1 MAQRPSVPQ
10 TNPVLQEARKRFVA
24 EAGQA
29 LVELGAVLSQ
39 RFNELQGE
47 PAPSREAQIRRD
59 AGNAYQRARPGWVN
73 ATQRNW
79 NDALHVRTPKV
90 KKVTDGAFE
99 LVAPDAADNSILA
112 SRLALH
118 LLEKAG
124 SEYTD
129 LIFRVKHLQGEQ
141 ELESDDVLRPDA
153 LLLVMIEAW
162 IGVGLERDAWIM
174 VSEAAQKLLSERL
187 VKAYA
192 NCNAFLI
199 HQGVLPTIELSDRIA
214 RTPKAAARAAPLS
227 GKGQAQSA
235 DEAESAQDESVRQA
249 GGQGQQWFDGSA
261 RGQGGRADHAGTGG
275 VPDGGHAQG
284 PRYGAPQR
292 QGHPYG
298 PGGPGA
304 GYGRAQGATSATG
317 RGPDYG
323 PSEAS
328 LQGDGGPAQPMSG
341 AAAPGH
347 QGADR
352 FNAAEETRMMTGTT
366 PLARA
371 RGRALGVMG
380 QIKRLL
386 GAASGGGTDFEA
398 TVLQAPSPRLAAAIA
413 VKTAG
418 TGGGAGSAMAEDYS
432 PVGVAKVSTELR
444 RVSEDLKSKAETK
457 NEKAVIEIVALMFQA
472 ILQEDRIPPVIR
484 VWFARLQMPVL
495 RVALMEPDF
504 FGTLE
509 HPARQLIDR
518 MGSCVLGFDSSDIS
532 GSALETEIKRVVQVI
547 EQYPE
552 TGRRVY
558 QLVYDEFQKFL
569 GQFLTSTGSLQKMV
583 GVAQQVEEKETLAI
597 QYTIELRNMFK
608 DIPVRD
614 DVRQFLFKVWAEVLA
629 VAAVRKGPQH
639 AETLELKK
647 LATDLVWAASAKPN
661 RADRARV
668 IRDLPVLLQKLRS
681 GMSLIGISAA
691 QQDTHVKI
699 ISDALADAFISKAQA
714 IPTEQIAAMAER
726 LERLEEFVSDEAG
739 GDLPL
744 DSENIEAMLG
754 IDASNIDVVVDGG
767 SKPSAAMLS
776 WAQELQLGA
785 WFTLDHNGRQAQVQ
799 FVWCSVRKH
808 LNLFAS
814 KDGRSYLIQAR
825 RLAAYLQAGLLLPR
839 EEEALT
845 VRATRDALGKLG
857 ANPERLLS

>member
-1 MAQRPSVPQ
+1 MAQRPTVPLA
-10 TNPVLQEARKRFVA
+10 NPVLQETRKRFVA
-24 EAGQA
+24 EVGRA
-29 LVELGAVLSQ
+29 LVELSALLSQ
-39 RFNELQGE
+39 RFFEIQDE
-47 PAPSREAQIRRD
+47 PAPWREAQSRRD
-59 AGNAYQRARPGWVN
+59 ACNAYQRARSIWLS
-73 ATQRNW
+73 ATQKSW
-79 NDALHVRTPKV
+79 DDALHARIPKV

-129 LIFRVKHLQGEQ
+129 LMFRVRHLQGDK
-141 ELESDDVLRPDA
+141 ELESDDLLRPDA
-153 LLLVMIEAW
+153 LLLLMIENW
-162 IGVGLERDAWIM
+162 IATGLERDAWLM
-174 VSEAAQKLLSERL
+174 VNDVAQKLLTERI

-192 NCNAFLI
+192 NGNAFLI
-199 HQGVLPTIELSDRIA
+199 RQGVLPTIELSDRIA
-214 RTPKAAARAAPLS
+214 RKPRPAARAAPPG
-227 GKGQAQSA
+227 GKSPAQRT
-235 DEAESAQDESVRQA
+235 EGEGAESASGGAAQQEL
-249 GGQGQQWFDGSA
+249 GQGQQWSDGSPGGPGGWGAQGGTADGHA
-261 RGQGGRADHAGTGG
+261 RGPA
-275 VPDGGHAQG
+275 
-284 PRYGAPQR
+284 YGAPQGQAYR
-292 QGHPYG
+292 PAGQGYG
-298 PGGPGA
+298 PAGQGT
-304 GYGRAQGATSATG
+304 GYGGA
-317 RGPDYG
+317 RG
-323 PSEAS
+323 
-328 LQGDGGPAQPMSG
+328 G
-341 AAAPGH
+341 AAA
-347 QGADR
+347 GAHGQADGPAGAQPHFGAPQPMAGSAVTGR
-352 FNAAEETRMMTGTT
+352 YSAAEETRMMTGTT

-386 GAASGGGTDFEA
+386 SVGGGGDFEA
-398 TVLQAPSPRLAAAIA
+398 TVHQTPSPRLAAAIA
-413 VKTAG
+413 VPTAAPG
-418 TGGGAGSAMAEDYS
+418 GAVGGAGAVVVEDYS
-432 PVGVAKVSTELR
+432 PAGVARVSTELR
-444 RVSEDLKSKAETK
+444 HRAEDLKGKAETK

-504 FGTLE
+504 FGTLD

-569 GQFLTSTGSLQKMV
+569 GQFLTSTGSIQKMV
-583 GVAQQVEEKETLAI
+583 SVAQQVEQKETLAI

-608 DIPVRD
+608 DMPMGD
-614 DVRQFLFKVWAEVLA
+614 EVRQFLFKVWAEVLA

-639 AETLELKK
+639 AETLGLKK
-647 LATDLVWAASAKPN
+647 LAADLVWAASAKPN

-668 IRDLPVLLQKLRS
+668 IRDLPALLQKLRA
-681 GMSLIGISAA
+681 GMSLLGIAA
-691 QQDTHVKI
+691 AVQDAHVKT
-699 ISDALADAFISKAQA
+699 ISDALAEAFISKAQA
-714 IPTEQIAAMAER
+714 IPAEQIAAMAER
-726 LERLEEFVSDEAG
+726 LERLEDFVSDDG
-739 GDLPL
+739 GSDLPL
-744 DSENIEAMLG
+744 DSENIEVMLG
-754 IDASNIDVVVDGG
+754 IDASNIEVVADGG
-767 SKPSAAMLS
+767 SKPSAAMS
-776 WAQELQLGA
+776 AWAQELQLGA
-785 WFTLDHNGRQAQVQ
+785 WFMLDHNGRQAQVQ
-799 FVWCSVRKH
+799 FVWRSDRKH

-814 KDGRSYLIQAR
+814 TDGRSYLIQAR

-845 VRATRDALGKLG
+845 VRATRDALGKLS

>member
-1 MAQRPSVPQ
+1 MALRPSVPQ
-10 TNPVLQEARKRFVA
+10 SNPLLQEARKRFVA
-24 EAGQA
+24 EVSQA

-39 RFNELQGE
+39 RFNELQDE
-47 PAPSREAQIRRD
+47 PAPSRESQSRRD
-59 AGNAYQRARPGWVN
+59 TCNAYQRARSAWVN
-73 ATQRNW
+73 ATQKKW
-79 NDALHVRTPKV
+79 NDALQARSPKV
-90 KKVTDGAFE
+90 KKVLDGAFE

-118 LLEKAG
+118 ALEKAG

-129 LIFRVKHLQGEQ
+129 LMFRVKHLQGEQ

-153 LLLVMIEAW
+153 LLLLMIESWVDIGLGREAW
-162 IGVGLERDAWIM
+162 VM
-174 VSEAAQKLLSERL
+174 VNEAAQKLLSERF

-192 NCNAFLI
+192 GCNAFFI
-199 HQGVLPTIELSDRIA
+199 QQGVLPTIELADRIA
-214 RTPKAAARAAPLS
+214 RTPKAAARATSPG
-227 GKGQAQSA
+227 GKGPGQRTDEVSSAQ
-235 DEAESAQDESVRQA
+235 AESPQQA
-249 GGQGQQWFDGSA
+249 GGQGQPGFDGA
-261 RGQGGRADHAGTGG
+261 VGGRGGWDAHAGAGQGAL
-275 VPDGGHAQG
+275 AQG
-284 PRYGAPQR
+284 RT
-292 QGHPYG
+292 QGSAAV
-298 PGGPGA
+298 A
-304 GYGRAQGATSATG
+304 GR
-317 RGPDYG
+317 
-323 PSEAS
+323 
-328 LQGDGGPAQPMSG
+328 
-341 AAAPGH
+341 H
-347 QGADR
+347 GADR
-352 FNAAEETRMMTGTT
+352 FNAAEETRMMTGSS

-371 RGRALGVMG
+371 RGRAAGMIG

-386 GAASGGGTDFEA
+386 GGVSGGADFEA
-398 TVLQAPSPRLAAAIA
+398 TVHQSPSPRLAAAIA
-413 VKTAG
+413 VPA
-418 TGGGAGSAMAEDYS
+418 AGSAGGVAGVATAEAEDYS
-432 PVGVAKVSTELR
+432 PAGVARVSTELR
-444 RVSEDLKSKAETK
+444 RRAEDLKGKAETK

-504 FGTLE
+504 FGTLD

-569 GQFLTSTGSLQKMV
+569 GQFLTSTGSIQKLV
-583 GVAQQVEEKETLAI
+583 GVAQQVEQKETLAI

-608 DIPVRD
+608 DMPVRD

-681 GMSLIGISAA
+681 GMSLLGIAAA
-691 QQDTHVKI
+691 QQDAHVKT
-699 ISDALADAFISKAQA
+699 ISDALADAFISKARA

-726 LERLEEFVSDEAG
+726 LERLEDFVSDEG
-739 GDLPL
+739 GADLPL
-744 DSENIEAMLG
+744 DSENIEVMLG
-754 IDASNIDVVVDGG
+754 IDASNIDVVTDGG

-799 FVWCSVRKH
+799 FVWRSDRKH

-814 KDGRSYLIQAR
+814 TDGRSYLIQAR

-845 VRATRDALGKLG
+845 VRATRDALGKLS

>member
-1 MAQRPSVPQ
+1 MAQRPTVPHD
-10 TNPVLQEARKRFVA
+10 NPILQETRKRFVT
-24 EAGQA
+24 EAAQA
-29 LVELGAVLSQ
+29 MVELSALLSQ
-39 RFNELQGE
+39 RFFELQDE
-47 PAPSREAQIRRD
+47 PAPSREAQNRRD
-59 AGNAYQRARPGWVN
+59 ACNAYQRGRSAWVDT
-73 ATQRNW
+73 TQRNW
-79 NDALHVRTPKV
+79 NEALHARTPKI
-90 KKVTDGAFE
+90 KKIADGAFE

-129 LIFRVKHLQGEQ
+129 LMFRVQHLRGEK
-141 ELESDDVLRPDA
+141 ELENDDLLRPDA
-153 LLLVMIEAW
+153 LLLLMIESWVAT
-162 IGVGLERDAWIM
+162 GLGRDAWLM
-174 VSEAAQKLLSERL
+174 VSDAAQKLLTERI

-192 NCNAFLI
+192 NCNVFLI
-199 HQGVLPTIELSDRIA
+199 KQGVLPTIELSDRIA
-214 RTPKAAARAAPLS
+214 RTPKVAARAAPPG
-227 GKGQAQSA
+227 GKGPAQRPE
-235 DEAESAQDESVRQA
+235 EAESAPGGPVQQEF
-249 GGQGQQWFDGSA
+249 GQGQQWPDGVPG
-261 RGQGGRADHAGTGG
+261 GQGGWRAHGGAADGQAHA
-275 VPDGGHAQG
+275 PA
-284 PRYGAPQR
+284 YGAPQG
-292 QGHPYG
+292 QGHGPAGQSYG
-298 PGGPGA
+298 PGGQGP
-304 GYGRAQGATSATG
+304 GYGGARARAGSAVRGQSYGPAGMQAPSGAPQPMTGSATG
-317 RGPDYG
+317 GRY
-323 PSEAS
+323 S
-328 LQGDGGPAQPMSG
+328 
-341 AAAPGH
+341 
-347 QGADR
+347 ADR
-352 FNAAEETRMMTGTT
+352 VSAAEETRMMTGTT

-386 GAASGGGTDFEA
+386 SVGGGGEFEA
-398 TVLQAPSPRLAAAIA
+398 TVHQTPSPKLAAAIA
-413 VKTAG
+413 VPTAG
-418 TGGGAGSAMAEDYS
+418 TGGAVGGAGAVVVEDYS
-432 PVGVAKVSTELR
+432 PAGVAKVSTELR
-444 RVSEDLKSKAETK
+444 RRAEDLKGKAETK

-504 FGTLE
+504 FGTLD

-532 GSALETEIKRVVQVI
+532 GSALETEIKRIVQVI

-583 GVAQQVEEKETLAI
+583 GVAQQVEQKETLAI

-608 DIPVRD
+608 DVPVRD

-647 LATDLVWAASAKPN
+647 LAADLVWAASAKPN
-661 RADRARV
+661 RVDRARV
-668 IRDLPVLLQKLRS
+668 IRDLPALLQKMRT
-681 GMSLIGISAA
+681 GMSLLGIAAA
-691 QQDTHVKI
+691 QQDAHVKT

-714 IPTEQIAAMAER
+714 IPAEQIAAMAER
-726 LERLEEFVSDEAG
+726 LERLEDFVSDDGG

-744 DSENIEAMLG
+744 DSENIEVMLG
-754 IDASNIDVVVDGG
+754 IDASNIDVVADGG
-767 SKPSAAMLS
+767 SKPSAAMLA

-799 FVWCSVRKH
+799 FVWRSDRKH

-814 KDGRSYLIQAR
+814 TDGRSYLIQAR

-839 EEEALT
+839 EEETLT
-845 VRATRDALGKLG
+845 VRATRDALGKLS

>member
-1 MAQRPSVPQ
+1 MALRPSVLHP
-10 TNPVLQEARKRFVA
+10 NPLLQEARRRFVA
-24 EAGQA
+24 EVSQA

-39 RFNELQGE
+39 RFNELQDE
-47 PAPSREAQIRRD
+47 PAPSREVQSRRD
-59 AGNAYQRARPGWVN
+59 TCNAYQRARSVWVN
-73 ATQRNW
+73 ATQKKW
-79 NDALHVRTPKV
+79 NDALQAHLPKV
-90 KKVTDGAFE
+90 KKVLDGAFE
-99 LVAPDAADNSILA
+99 LVAPDAADNNILA

-118 LLEKAG
+118 ALEKAG

-129 LIFRVKHLQGEQ
+129 LMFRVKHLQGEQ

-153 LLLVMIEAW
+153 LLLLMIESW
-162 IGVGLERDAWIM
+162 VDTGLGREDWAM
-174 VSEAAQKLLSERL
+174 VNDAAQKLLSGRI

-192 NCNAFLI
+192 SCNAFLI
-199 HQGVLPTIELSDRIA
+199 QQGVLPTIELADRIA
-214 RTPKAAARAAPLS
+214 RKPNAAARSAAS
-227 GKGQAQSA
+227 GKAAGQRA
-235 DEAESAQDESVRQA
+235 DEASSAQAESPHQA
-249 GGQGQQWFDGSA
+249 GG
-261 RGQGGRADHAGTGG
+261 
-275 VPDGGHAQG
+275 V
-284 PRYGAPQR
+284 
-292 QGHPYG
+292 
-298 PGGPGA
+298 
-304 GYGRAQGATSATG
+304 G
-317 RGPDYG
+317 RGPVYRPAG
-323 PSEAS
+323 SQAPRASGSTEAGRHS
-328 LQGDGGPAQPMSG
+328 AE
-341 AAAPGH
+341 
-347 QGADR
+347 R
-352 FNAAEETRMMTGTT
+352 FNAAEETRMMTGNS

-371 RGRALGVMG
+371 HGRAAGVIG

-386 GAASGGGTDFEA
+386 GSVSGGADFET
-398 TVLQAPSPRLAAAIA
+398 TVHQSPSPRLAAAIA
-413 VKTAG
+413 VPA
-418 TGGGAGSAMAEDYS
+418 AGSAGGVAGVAAAQAEDYS
-432 PVGVAKVSTELR
+432 PAGVARVSTELR
-444 RVSEDLKSKAETK
+444 HRTEDLKRKAETK

-504 FGTLE
+504 FGTLD

-569 GQFLTSTGSLQKMV
+569 GQFLTSTGSIQKLV
-583 GVAQQVEEKETLAI
+583 GVAQQVEQKETLAI

-608 DIPVRD
+608 DMPVRD

-629 VAAVRKGPQH
+629 VAAVRKGPRH
-639 AETLELKK
+639 ADTLELKK
-647 LATDLVWAASAKPN
+647 LATDLVWAASAKPD

-681 GMSLIGISAA
+681 GMSLLGIAAA
-691 QQDTHVKI
+691 QQDAHVKT
-699 ISDALADAFISKAQA
+699 ISDALADAFISKARA

-726 LERLEEFVSDEAG
+726 LERLEDFVSDEG
-739 GDLPL
+739 GADLPL
-744 DSENIEAMLG
+744 DSENIEVMLG
-754 IDASNIDVVVDGG
+754 IDASNIDVVTDGG

-799 FVWCSVRKH
+799 FVWRSDRKH

-814 KDGRSYLIQAR
+814 TDGRSYLIQAR
-825 RLAAYLQAGLLLPR
+825 RLAAYLQAGLLLAR

-845 VRATRDALGKLG
+845 VRATRDALGKLS
-857 ANPERLLS
+857 ANPERLLG